1 MEQLKKLSLTDEG
14 YDVQE
19 INFHISSWFDISFCT
34 QFLIPVSNKVHTM
47 EGLFSSVILHY
58 LLSLFV
64 SFWCISVGYIKC
76 GMSMS
81 EMEEETSYFSNK
93 SQTER

>member
-19 INFHISSWFDISFCT
+19 INFHISSWFDICT
-34 QFLIPVSNKVHTM
+34 QFFIPVSNKVHTR

-58 LLSLFV
+58 LLSLFLL
-64 SFWCISVGYIKC
+64 FCCISVGYIKC
-76 GMSMS
+76 GMFMS
-81 EMEEETSYFSNK
+81 EME
-93 SQTER
+93 